1 MIAATAVRISCVE
14 LRTETAQLRTAA
26 ATAGVSPAELKT
38 TLKSAAV
45 RLRKA
50 LRIKEPIAFGPDSIK
65 PTGWS
70 GLIRLSPLVEL
81 EVAPKFLDAD
91 EPSWREDF
99 FLVASLARTGA
110 ILPRERLRSRPADRG
125 DLASLVGRAMVQM
138 YWENHRRPL
147 RTYRRRDWRAFEIEG
162 DLDPEEFVLPDPDG
176 FHQEGIA
183 LDRSNEYNATIRAA
197 VRTLLPGVRNP
208 GTRQQLMR
216 VFEAVSPQTNRPVRP
231 AHRLVPSRHR
241 GWQPLYDLSRQ
252 VLKGFG
258 LGLTP
263 EVLRAPGYVLKTW
276 KAWEDLLFNA
286 LQTGLGTGSVA
297 GKTAYPLG
305 HRNGTAFT
313 VTPDVS
319 LAWGGTTVL
328 MDAKYKGRA
337 VDSPRI
343 GEADVYESL
352 AFLEGA
358 GANRILLIYPR
369 TPRGRLPLAPGTCE
383 VFERIT
389 VGDRMVL
396 GLEVECRGISDRGF
410 HSFSETLTSGL
421 RPHWGDGG

>member
-1 MIAATAVRISCVE
+1 MISSTAVRISCVE
-14 LRTETAQLRTAA
+14 LRPEKEQLRTAA
-26 ATAGVSPAELKT
+26 AAAGIRPAELKT
-38 TLKSAAV
+38 TLESAAV

-50 LRIKEPIAFGPDSIK
+50 LRIKDPIAFGPGSIK
-65 PTGWS
+65 ASGWA

-81 EVAPKFLDAD
+81 EVAPKFLDGD

-99 FLVASLARTGA
+99 FLIASLARTGA

-138 YWENHRRPL
+138 YWENYRRPL
-147 RTYRRRDWRAFEIEG
+147 RTYRRRTWRAFEIEG

-216 VFEAVSPQTNRPVRP
+216 VFEALSPQTTRPVR
-231 AHRLVPSRHR
+231 AANRLVPSRHR

-252 VLKGFG
+252 VLRGFG

-263 EVLRAPGYVLKTW
+263 EVLRAPGYVLNTW
-276 KAWEDLLFNA
+276 KAWEDLLLNA
-286 LQTGLGTGSVA
+286 LQTGLGTGLVA
-297 GKTAYPLG
+297 GKTAYPFG
-305 HRNGTAFT
+305 QRNGTAFT
-313 VTPDVS
+313 VIPDVS
-319 LAWGGTTVL
+319 LAWAGTTVL
-328 MDAKYKGRA
+328 VDAKYKGRA
-337 VDSPRI
+337 ADNRRI
-343 GEADVYESL
+343 GEADLYESL

-369 TPRGRLPLAPGTCE
+369 IPRGRPPLAPGTCE

-389 VGDRMVL
+389 VGNRTVL
-396 GLEVECRGISDRGF
+396 GLEAECRGISDRGV
-410 HSFSETLTSGL
+410 HAFSETLMNDL
-421 RPHWGDGG
+421 RPHLAG